1 MKELK
6 VICRPCLRDL
16 LSISISLSLSLA
28 HAHGDRQVRFDCEPA
43 KEHLQVGV
51 GVVMG
56 VCDSCVR
63 SLNSVACHQASFV
76 AFDVTLQALETEIG
90 VMRSNFPALD

>member
-28 HAHGDRQVRFDCEPA
+28 HAHRDRQVRFDCEPA
-43 KEHLQVGV
+43 KEHLQV